1 MAWRARVLV
10 VANLTATSREL
21 LDALLAR
28 AERGPIDVTLLMPAT
43 RVGFSGREEAAER
56 LGQALERWHAAGLTA
71 QGLVGDTDPIVA
83 VHEAWDPRAYDEV
96 IVSTLPGASSKW
108 LQFDLPHRVA
118 QITSLQVS
126 HVVAR
131 EQRDHRYGPPPP
143 RERRALGP
151 LSLKGTKQH

>member
-10 VANLTATSREL
+10 VANLTATSEEL

-43 RVGFSGREEAAER
+43 RIGFSGREEAAAR

-96 IVSTLPGASSKW
+96 IVSTLPGANSKW

-126 HVVAR
+126 HIVAR
-131 EQRDHRYGPPPP
+131 EQRDRRYGPPPP
-143 RERRALGP
+143 RERSALGP
-151 LSLKGTKQH
+151 LSLKGTKQR